1 MINKSYACK
10 DNVQSPKNA
19 CVLGGYDF
27 DDINEIIYGTKIR
40 RLNVYKTEVLY
51 VKHISFGL

>member
-40 RLNVYKTEVLY
+40 NRLNVYKTEVLY
-51 VKHISFGL
+51 VKHI